1 MEGEKFLSN
10 KSKIQYLLT
19 RISSCNSI
27 INKYHDELLYTPLEN
42 MDTIFKLINKLE
54 EENEINHKK
63 INRMRRKDNIE
74 YDIHDLNE
82 FKHIFK
88 SSKKLTDNKTQYY
101 RDWRETHK
109 DYYKNY
115 YNRALKGNMFHCNI
129 CDKNITQKYITQH
142 LSKKI
147 HLIALEKAKNS
158 NPQIEPTILPIAIK
172 LQKANIQETNKQET
186 RFSYSFCF

>member
-19 RISSCNSI
+19 KISACNSI
-27 INKYHDELLYTPLEN
+27 ISNYHEELLYTPLEN

-54 EENEINHKK
+54 EENEINNKK
-63 INRMRRKDNIE
+63 INRMRKKDNIE
-74 YDIHDLNE
+74 YDMHDLNE

-88 SSKKLTDNKTQYY
+88 SNKKLTDNKTQYY

-109 DYYKNY
+109 DYYTNY

-147 HLIALEKAKNS
+147 HLKALEINKNS
-158 NPQIEPTILPIAIK
+158 VSPVEPTILPVANK
-172 LQKANIQETNKQET
+172 LYEAKIDNIDQTTNTQETIL
-186 RFSYSFCF
+186 

>member
-1 MEGEKFLSN
+1 MEEEKILSN

-19 RISSCNSI
+19 KISACNSI
-27 INKYHDELLYTPLEN
+27 INKYHEELLYTPIEN
-42 MDTIFKLINKLE
+42 TDTIFKLINKLK
-54 EENEINHKK
+54 EENEINKKK

-82 FKHIFK
+82 FKHKFK
-88 SSKKLTDNKTQYY
+88 SNKKLTENKTQYY

-109 DYYKNY
+109 YYYTNY

-147 HLIALEKAKNS
+147 HIGELEKNKNH
-158 NPQIEPTILPIAIK
+158 NHPIEPTILPIAIK
-172 LQKANIQETNKQET
+172 IQETIL
-186 RFSYSFCF
+186 